1 MEKRQ
6 TKAIKLFKEG
16 KVKINDKNKWIVEG
30 SRKYHVKKLDL
41 QTWTCTCED
50 HLYRFETCKH
60 IRAAKL
66 DELQAK
72 KQGAAKKKHF
82 FNNKLKNLKIK
93 KRAIN
98 ERISKILKENRQ
110 IMRETGSLSND
121 LRKEHHRQ
129 EERLRKVEQEI
140 IKLSPK
146 PKTIIIG

>member
-1 MEKRQ
+1 MDKRQ
-6 TKAIKLFKEG
+6 KKGIELFKEG
-16 KVKINDKNKWIVEG
+16 KVKRTDKNKWIVEG

-66 DELQAK
+66 EELQAK
-72 KQGAAKKKHF
+72 KRGTAKKEKF
-82 FNNKLKNLKIK
+82 FNNRLKNLKLK

-98 ERISKILKENRQ
+98 ERISKILEENHQ
-110 IMRETGSLSND
+110 IMRETGSLDNS
-121 LRKEHHRQ
+121 LRKKHHRQ
-129 EERLRKVEQEI
+129 EKRLREVEQEI